1 MGEYIVEALKIL
13 NTLREVVEE
22 RNKVGDFDLTSEL
35 SRIDN
40 AISEIE
46 SLIDINQKLYRA
58 WTDCLESYQSVI
70 NKQGSRK

>member
-1 MGEYIVEALKIL
+1 MLFELGLFKSKNRQMGEYIVEALKIL

-46 SLIDINQKLYRA
+46 SLIDIKFYQKKYP
-58 WTDCLESYQSVI
+58 E
-70 NKQGSRK
+70 K